1 MQLKG
6 RDQGRL
12 SRFRKVNLQ
21 GTQRVEEV
29 GRWKADVE
37 KDISKVLPEKRERD
51 RSREPK
57 REDLK

>member
-29 GRWKADVE
+29 GKWKADVE
-37 KDISKVLPEKRERD
+37 KDISKVLPEKRETDPESPRQ
-51 RSREPK
+51 K
-57 REDLK
+57 I